1 MFNALFLAYLASPR
15 TCHAM
20 VGYLEEEAV
29 RTYTHAL
36 EVRRLEG
43 GRSREVVVL
52 GLEGLGR
59 HVLLGWL
66 CSLCTQPRLFYTTQE
81 LRSTPPPAR
90 VHSQYQ

>member
-36 EVRRLEG
+36 EVRAVCVQVSGRIGMREAVCKVMCGYKEG
-43 GRSREVVVL
+43 FGRR
-52 GLEGLGR
+52 
-59 HVLLGWL
+59 VLLGWL
-66 CSLCTQPRLFYTTQE
+66 C
-81 LRSTPPPAR
+81 
-90 VHSQYQ
+90 